1 SRISRVRQGAL
12 GGHRLGQRAPSGRM
26 TRRRR
31 PWDRHREL
39 ADKDTASR
47 WPSSAKSMF
56 DGDGNADRP
65 IYISQ
70 TSASSRSSYFTREG
84 LRRARSFRRRPN
96 RVHRTRLGRTA
107 HTRQSNRG
115 RGRMRDR
122 TRSPEYDGSSSGLVS
137 CAFSSCRDNKSNSPS
152 HSRRSNRYTNYMS
165 HASPCSA
172 GSTSACG
179 YRPRTRSVRTRRRR
193 IGATPNK
200 RKTKPS
206 AGRVNGFPSSGP
218 RRSNEVGKRGGPP
231 AVGQITVSERG
242 SKTETATG

>member
-1 SRISRVRQGAL
+1 
-12 GGHRLGQRAPSGRM
+12 M

-122 TRSPEYDGSSSGLVS
+122 TRSPEYDGSSSGVVS
-137 CAFSSCRDNKSNSPS
+137 YAFSSCRDNKSNSPP
-152 HSRRSNRYTNYMS
+152 HSRRVESIHELHVPCVALLCWLGLRLWVSPADSFRADETTTDCRY
-165 HASPCSA
+165 A
-172 GSTSACG
+172 
-179 YRPRTRSVRTRRRR
+179 
-193 IGATPNK
+193 
-200 RKTKPS
+200 
-206 AGRVNGFPSSGP
+206 
-218 RRSNEVGKRGGPP
+218 E
-231 AVGQITVSERG
+231 
-242 SKTETATG
+242 

>member
-1 SRISRVRQGAL
+1 MSLAFSFEGYTQNVIWVPHFALILAKNALNPAKSCSVKCTMPKLRSNSYFVGAPRVRQGAL

-137 CAFSSCRDNKSNSPS
+137 
-152 HSRRSNRYTNYMS
+152 
-165 HASPCSA
+165 
-172 GSTSACG
+172 
-179 YRPRTRSVRTRRRR
+179 
-193 IGATPNK
+193 
-200 RKTKPS
+200 
-206 AGRVNGFPSSGP
+206 
-218 RRSNEVGKRGGPP
+218 
-231 AVGQITVSERG
+231 
-242 SKTETATG
+242 